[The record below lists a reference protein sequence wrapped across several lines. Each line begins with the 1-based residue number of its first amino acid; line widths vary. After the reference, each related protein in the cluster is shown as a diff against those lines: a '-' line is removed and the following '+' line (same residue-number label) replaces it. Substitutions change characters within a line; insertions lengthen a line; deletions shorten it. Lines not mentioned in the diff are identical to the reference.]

1 MSSVSSCDSSVL
13 TWKPSMAAW
22 SAQMGSHSVT
32 VVTQPAAFMAKAQ
45 ITTRLPASMT
55 SVARQMP
62 SGSECLQP
70 YRLSNLDLVTESLT
84 LIAGK
89 SSSPFFSITYRRCT
103 PVVVSS
109 DTPNMRFAILF
120 HLSGCFARP
129 RLMIV
134 STILNSAAVVDDE
147 VGAVALRVGG
157 ERDRVERALPVLLE
171 RLALPREDGRLARRR
186 DRRRRVVLRRE
197 DVARAPAHGRA
208 ERRERLDEHRRLDR
222 HVERARDARALE
234 LLGAVLLARHHETG
248 HLELGELDLL
258 AAEVRERNVRNLV
271 VTHRCRACLVCEACG
286 E

>member
-45 ITTRLPASMT
+45 PLPTSPWPQMTTRLPASMT

-70 YRLSNLDLVTESLT
+70 YRLSNLDLVTESFT
-84 LIAGK
+84 LMAGK

-134 STILNSAAVVDDE
+134 STILNSALVVDSGSGS
-147 VGAVALRVGG
+147 VPSFANRSSAFLPSCTSSVMSPPSSTMRSGPSPCASAGNVIALSVHSQYSSSVSPFHAKTAVLPAAAIA
-157 ERDRVERALPVLLE
+157 EAAWYCVEKML
-171 RLALPREDGRLARRR
+171 
-186 DRRRRVVLRRE
+186 
-197 DVARAPAHGRA
+197 H
-208 ERRERLDEHRRLDR
+208 EHRRLDR
-222 HVERARDARALE
+222 HVERARDARAHE
-234 LLGAVLLARHHETG
+234 RLGAVLLARHHET
-248 HLELGELDLL
+248 
-258 AAEVRERNVRNLV
+258 
-271 VTHRCRACLVCEACG
+271 
-286 E
+286 

>member
-1 MSSVSSCDSSVL
+1 M
-13 TWKPSMAAW
+13 
-22 SAQMGSHSVT
+22 
-32 VVTQPAAFMAKAQ
+32 
-45 ITTRLPASMT
+45 TTRLPARMT

-70 YRLSNLDLVTESLT
+70 YRLSNLDLVTESFT
-84 LIAGK
+84 LMAGK

-134 STILNSAAVVDDE
+134 STILNSALVVDSGSGSVPSFANRSSAFVDDE

-171 RLALPREDGRLARRR
+171 RLALPREDGRLARGR
-186 DRRRRVVLRRE
+186 DRRGRVVLRRE

-234 LLGAVLLARHHETG
+234 RLGAVLRARHHETG

-271 VTHRCRACLVCEACG
+271 VTHGCRALSGV
-286 E
+286 